1 MRLFAAK
8 SIGEMFLL
16 AHRLGPRYRAV
27 DRPKLAS
34 SLLQGNHDD
43 EASLLLALATATLQ
57 RPGTVASFSS
67 PFAFEE
73 LEKQLVGKWP
83 LMEAAKLGPVNCS
96 TVTNLLQLDAANSKR
111 WPRTRTWLALG
122 PKPWQRQ
129 GRQPPP

>member
-1 MRLFAAK
+1 
-8 SIGEMFLL
+8 MFLL

-57 RPGTVASFSS
+57 PGTVASFSS

-73 LEKQLVGKWP
+73 LEKQLVGK
-83 LMEAAKLGPVNCS
+83 
-96 TVTNLLQLDAANSKR
+96 
-111 WPRTRTWLALG
+111 
-122 PKPWQRQ
+122 
-129 GRQPPP
+129 